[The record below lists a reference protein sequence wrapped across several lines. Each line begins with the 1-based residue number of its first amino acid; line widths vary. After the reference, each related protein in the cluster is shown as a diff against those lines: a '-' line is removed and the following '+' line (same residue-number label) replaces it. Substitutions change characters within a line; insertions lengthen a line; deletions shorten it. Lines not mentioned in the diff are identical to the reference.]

1 VFTSV
6 VLVYPGQVEEGSFFM
21 RCFLKSEILCGVM
34 PCHLVVDFEVFFL
47 CLLLQMF
54 IVDQANGNSCS
65 LKEFTISGSTYAPD
79 GQV

>member
-34 PCHLVVDFEVFFL
+34 PCHLVVDFEGVFFMSFVTDVH
-47 CLLLQMF
+47 C
-54 IVDQANGNSCS
+54 
-65 LKEFTISGSTYAPD
+65 
-79 GQV
+79 